1 MNGFEQHQI
10 AHLSPSSLNLWAAEP
25 ALWVMERLLNK
36 RVPVGA
42 AAHRGTAVE
51 HGVWLGLFAKATSE
65 QGLSVAECQKAA
77 LTEYDRL
84 TALSGDPNRD
94 KERDAVPGCV
104 ETALNELLPYGVPT
118 MPPDSKRQ
126 FMVSV
131 TLPDVPVPVIGYQDF
146 RYEQHNMVVDLKTQL
161 RLSSAISPA
170 HARQGAI
177 YVYGTNGEMRFTY
190 CTPKKAATYRL
201 EDVSQ
206 HINALRQI
214 ALRLGRFLALSKDPH
229 ELAGLLCPNHDS
241 FYFNDSRARANA
253 REVYGF

>member
-1 MNGFEQHQI
+1 MNGFDNHQI

-36 RVPVGA
+36 RAPVGC

-65 QGLSVAECQKAA
+65 QGMAVEQCQKEA
-77 LTEYDRL
+77 LAEYDRL
-84 TALSGDPNRD
+84 TALSGDPNRA
-94 KERDAVPGCV
+94 KEREAVPGCV
-104 ETALNELLPYGVPT
+104 EQALIELLPYGVPT

-146 RYEQHNMVVDLKTQL
+146 RYDQHNMVVDLKTQL
-161 RLSSAISPA
+161 RLSSSISPA

-190 CTPKKAATYRL
+190 ATPKKAATYRL
-201 EDVSQ
+201 EDVPQ
-206 HINALRQI
+206 HIEALRQI
-214 ALRLGRFLALSKDPH
+214 AIRLGRFLALSRDPH
-229 ELAGLLCPNHDS
+229 ELAGIVCPNYES
-241 FYFNDSRARANA
+241 FYWNDTRARAHG